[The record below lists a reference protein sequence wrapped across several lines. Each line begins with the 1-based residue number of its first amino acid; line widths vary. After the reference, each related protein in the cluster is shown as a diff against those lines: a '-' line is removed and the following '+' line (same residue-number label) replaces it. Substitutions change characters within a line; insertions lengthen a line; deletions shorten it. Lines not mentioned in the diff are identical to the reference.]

1 MQLLQF
7 PLTKRA
13 ILFTVASVV
22 AFMMTVVFAI
32 RHSHDYGMAFAWF
45 VLGCTCLTLIN
56 HKRQANPGA

>member
-13 ILFTVASVV
+13 VLFSVASVV
-22 AFMMTVVFAI
+22 AFMMAAVFAF
-32 RHSHDYGMAFAWF
+32 RPTYGYGMALSWF

-56 HKRQANPGA
+56 QKRQTNA

>member
-13 ILFTVASVV
+13 ILFAVASVAAFTV
-22 AFMMTVVFAI
+22 ALVFAV
-32 RHSHDYGMAFAWF
+32 RPTHDYGMAVAWF

-56 HKRQANPGA
+56 HKRQNNA

>member
-13 ILFTVASVV
+13 ILFAVASIV
-22 AFMMTVVFAI
+22 AFMMTVVFTV
-32 RHSHDYGMAFAWF
+32 RHSHDYGMAVAWF

-56 HKRQANPGA
+56 QKRQTNHEA